1 MLEDYVIERNDY
13 HKIKK
18 LRTLN
23 NVNTFWDDVRKL
35 TKNVYSKDHFL
46 TYPLLSIVFYII
58 FLICR
63 HSKNMLIN

>member
-18 LRTLN
+18 LRALN

-35 TKNVYSKDHFL
+35 TKNVYSDHS
-46 TYPLLSIVFYII
+46 LSRWQILAEARFREIQ
-58 FLICR
+58 
-63 HSKNMLIN
+63 